1 MVMTDIL
8 FKEFTERI
16 MEERGCL
23 KKPCVQDLLSDVFP
37 QPFDDVEVRGIRRE
51 EDKVDS
57 KFRRFVLYCLA
68 MLVSG
73 IVKDEGYGDVTAL
86 IPNFFKEGLDLPGI
100 HIFHRMGLNEIQRK
114 RVDGPEQVESVP
126 SCACREIK
134 LTLAPYLAGE
144 CLKGEMHGIHEQKPS
159 SALFRFGYNRLNI
172 CNPLLLFLRVG
183 LAGNRLKFP
192 VIHPGIAHQHPR
204 PCETERVATDSTD
217 YIHCFFCASRHSFY
231 KGFRHSVPLT
241 SETIGATF
249 FFFGEENVLQSVIVI
264 EVNHLIHEIAAGAG
278 ESRNGLASHTG
289 ILHLCQ
295 KNPASLSYSC
305 AETGSVYHL
314 FEGRYDFFR
323 IFDG

>member
-37 QPFDDVEVRGIRRE
+37 QPSDDVEVRGIRRE

-86 IPNFFKEGLDLPGI
+86 IPNFFKEGL
-100 HIFHRMGLNEIQRK
+100 
-114 RVDGPEQVESVP
+114 
-126 SCACREIK
+126 
-134 LTLAPYLAGE
+134 
-144 CLKGEMHGIHEQKPS
+144 
-159 SALFRFGYNRLNI
+159 
-172 CNPLLLFLRVG
+172 
-183 LAGNRLKFP
+183 AGNRLKFP

-204 PCETERVATDSTD
+204 PCEAERVATDSTD
-217 YIHCFFCASRHSFY
+217 YIHCFLCASRHSFY